1 MFSGIVSVK
10 SKVSKVKK
18 YEDYLSLEISTP
30 KGFDKNLKRGASIS
44 VNGVCLTS
52 KDNGSKSLKFDVI
65 EETISKTNLKNITK
79 GDTVNLERSI
89 KASTEIGGHLMSG
102 HVHFTANI
110 IKIVDKKNTKDIQI
124 SLVRKYSDYVME
136 KGYIGINGCSLTI
149 GKVTKTNFYIHLIPE
164 TLNITNLDQLSK
176 GDQVNIEIDQNTITV
191 VNTVKKTLAA
201 QISS

>member
-52 KDNGSKSLKFDVI
+52 KDNGSKTLKFDVI
-65 EETISKTNLKNITK
+65 EETISKTNLHNISK

-124 SLVRKYSDYVME
+124 SLVKKYSDYFME

-164 TLNITNLDQLSK
+164 TLDITNLDQLSK

>member
-1 MFSGIVSVK
+1 MFSGIVSAK

-110 IKIVDKKNTKDIQI
+110 IKIVDRKNTRDIQI
-124 SLVRKYSDYVME
+124 SLVKKYSDYFME

-164 TLNITNLDQLSK
+164 TLDITNLDQLSK

>member
-1 MFSGIVSVK
+1 MFSGIVSAK

-65 EETISKTNLKNITK
+65 EETIRKTNLKNITK

-110 IKIVDKKNTKDIQI
+110 IKIVDRKNTRDIQI
-124 SLVRKYSDYVME
+124 SLVKKYSDYFME

-164 TLNITNLDQLSK
+164 TLDITNLDQLSK

>member
-1 MFSGIVSVK
+1 MFSGIVSAK

-52 KDNGSKSLKFDVI
+52 KDNGSKTLKFDVI
-65 EETISKTNLKNITK
+65 EETISKTNLQNISK

-110 IKIVDKKNTKDIQI
+110 IKIVDRKNTRDIQI
-124 SLVRKYSDYVME
+124 SLVKKYSDYVME

>member
-10 SKVSKVKK
+10 SKVAKIKK
-18 YEDYLSLEISTP
+18 YEDYLSLEITTP

-52 KDNGSKSLKFDVI
+52 KDSGSKTLKFDVI
-65 EETISKTNLKNITK
+65 EETISKTNLKNINK
-79 GDTVNLERSI
+79 GDIVNLERSL

-102 HVHFTANI
+102 HIHFTANR
-110 IKIVDKKNTKDIQI
+110 KNTKDIQI
-124 SLVRKYSDYVME
+124 SLIKKYLDYVME

-149 GKVTKTNFYIHLIPE
+149 GKVNKTNFYIHLIPE
-164 TLNITNLDQLSK
+164 TLDITNLDKLLE

-191 VNTVKKTLAA
+191 VNTVKKTLAT

>member
-65 EETISKTNLKNITK
+65 EETISKTNLQNISK

-164 TLNITNLDQLSK
+164 TLNITNLDKLSE

>member
-65 EETISKTNLKNITK
+65 EETISKTNLQNISK